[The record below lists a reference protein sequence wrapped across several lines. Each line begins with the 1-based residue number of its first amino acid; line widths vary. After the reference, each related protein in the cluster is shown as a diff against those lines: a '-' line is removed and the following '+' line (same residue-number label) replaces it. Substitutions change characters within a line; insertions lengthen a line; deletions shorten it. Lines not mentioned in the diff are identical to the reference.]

1 MPRVDRQ
8 RRSDCPISISL
19 EIFGDRWTLLIVR
32 DLMLKGRTTFGE
44 FLDGGEGIA
53 SNVLADR
60 LGRLEAHGVV
70 ERRRHG
76 QDGRRHTYRL
86 TEKGIELA
94 PVLLE
99 IILWAARHEA
109 TAGPASELA
118 VMTEQRA
125 SYLAD
130 IRARWE
136 SGRDL
141 ELSTTPL

>member
-1 MPRVDRQ
+1 MTKVDRQ

-32 DLMLKGRTTFGE
+32 DLMLKGRTTFRE

-60 LGRLEAHGVV
+60 LSRLETHGIVGRQPH
-70 ERRRHG
+70 E
-76 QDGRRHTYRL
+76 QDRRRHTYRL
-86 TEKGIELA
+86 TQKGIELA
-94 PVLLE
+94 PLLLE

-109 TAGPASELA
+109 TAAPADELA
-118 VMTEQRA
+118 AMTDQRA

-130 IRARWE
+130 IRGRWE
-136 SGRDL
+136 TSRG
-141 ELSTTPL
+141 ESI